1 MKFPRHLARL
11 QPNGYTCGPS
21 ALRHALLCYGVQ
33 RSVRW
38 LAAACEADSDGTNE
52 YALHATARTLGFTT
66 RHYKFN
72 TSGLTQATIRWHVRH
87 GHPMLCCVDSA
98 TDGPWQH
105 WIAVVGAGGYGVTI
119 ADSARPGPVVRRHTW
134 KQFMRRLAVWEDA
147 HTNRYDIY
155 ALIRL

>member
-1 MKFPRHLARL
+1 MRFPRHLARL

-38 LAAACEADSDGTNE
+38 LAAACEADTDGTNE
-52 YALHATARTLGFTT
+52 YALHAVARSLGFTT
-66 RHYKFN
+66 WHRLSH
-72 TSGLTQATIRWHVRH
+72 SAALTQEMIRWHIKRSEPV
-87 GHPMLCCVDSA
+87 LLCVDMA

-105 WIAVVGAGGYGVTI
+105 WITVVGAVTSYVTI
-119 ADSARPGPVVRRHTW
+119 CDSARPGPVVRRHSW
-134 KQFMRRLAVWEDA
+134 KQLMRRLAVWEDA

-155 ALIRL
+155 ALKRL